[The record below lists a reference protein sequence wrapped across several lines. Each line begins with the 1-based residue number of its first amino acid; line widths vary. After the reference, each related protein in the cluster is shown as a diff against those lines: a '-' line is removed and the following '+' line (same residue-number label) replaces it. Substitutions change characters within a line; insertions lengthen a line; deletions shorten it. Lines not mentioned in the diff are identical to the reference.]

1 MNLKICKSNEKL
13 DINEEN
19 FLKKKILTNRKT
31 LNSLWSLRILR
42 KV

>member
-19 FLKKKILTNRKT
+19 FLKKKYSLTEKH
-31 LNSLWSLRILR
+31 
-42 KV
+42 